1 MSLGVVHGTWSL
13 QSKKQQ
19 KHCTSFQPA
28 FSAQSSKQINE
39 LKTQEVL
46 KEHHTNVNKVGK
58 TNKQSGD
65 MKTE

>member
-28 FSAQSSKQINE
+28 FSALSSKQINV
-39 LKTQEVL
+39 LGTQEVL
-46 KEHHTNVNKVGK
+46 KKNHTNVNKVGK
-58 TNKQSGD
+58 TN
-65 MKTE
+65 MKVQDQKK

>member
-39 LKTQEVL
+39 LRTQEVL
-46 KEHHTNVNKVGK
+46 KKNHTNVNKVGK
-58 TNKQSGD
+58 TN
-65 MKTE
+65 MKVQDQKK